1 MSKGNFRHYVLHFRN
16 IAPQLNLFLVT
27 SKPTSGRM
35 EFPGRFEHCLRAEGS
50 SSIVASK
57 EGLELTDDLLIG
69 VGKTGGDKSFL
80 VATTL
85 KPTKGPF
92 VSMLRSLDHEF
103 QKETKNAKRLLE
115 LFPKCGKV
123 PNMTRFA
130 LLNRITVEPG
140 VMSGHPCIRGMRVTV
155 SNVLRLLAAHHDK
168 QRILEAY
175 PYLEEEDIDACLE
188 YAAML
193 ANESEIEAVA

>member
-1 MSKGNFRHYVLHFRN
+1 M
-16 IAPQLNLFLVT
+16 P
-27 SKPTSGRM
+27 
-35 EFPGRFEHCLRAEGS
+35 
-50 SSIVASK
+50 
-57 EGLELTDDLLIG
+57 
-69 VGKTGGDKSFL
+69 
-80 VATTL
+80 
-85 KPTKGPF
+85 
-92 VSMLRSLDHEF
+92 RSLDREF
-103 QKETKNAKRLLE
+103 QKETKNGKRLLE

-123 PNMTRFA
+123 RDMTHFA
-130 LLNRITVEPG
+130 LLNRITVDPG

-168 QRILEAY
+168 RRILEAY

>member
-1 MSKGNFRHYVLHFRN
+1 MVSFRRK
-16 IAPQLNLFLVT
+16 Q
-27 SKPTSGRM
+27 
-35 EFPGRFEHCLRAEGS
+35 
-50 SSIVASK
+50 
-57 EGLELTDDLLIG
+57 
-69 VGKTGGDKSFL
+69 
-80 VATTL
+80 
-85 KPTKGPF
+85 
-92 VSMLRSLDHEF
+92 
-103 QKETKNAKRLLE
+103 KNAKRLLE

-123 PNMTRFA
+123 SSMTHFGP
-130 LLNRITVEPG
+130 LNRITVEPG

>member
-1 MSKGNFRHYVLHFRN
+1 M
-16 IAPQLNLFLVT
+16 P
-27 SKPTSGRM
+27 
-35 EFPGRFEHCLRAEGS
+35 
-50 SSIVASK
+50 
-57 EGLELTDDLLIG
+57 
-69 VGKTGGDKSFL
+69 
-80 VATTL
+80 
-85 KPTKGPF
+85 
-92 VSMLRSLDHEF
+92 RSLDREF
-103 QKETKNAKRLLE
+103 QKETKNAKRMLE

-123 PNMTRFA
+123 ASMILFGP
-130 LLNRITVEPG
+130 LNRITVEPG

-168 QRILEAY
+168 RRILEAY